1 MSLDEWDGP
10 TLDEEIEDLENEGFV
25 VFAPERAKGRNSL
38 EEARCIIAAYGYDIV
53 YTGKP

>member
-25 VFAPERAKGRNSL
+25 VFALSRKVGRNSV
-38 EEARCIIAAYGYDIV
+38 EEAIDSLLGLGYTI
-53 YTGKP
+53 TAPEE